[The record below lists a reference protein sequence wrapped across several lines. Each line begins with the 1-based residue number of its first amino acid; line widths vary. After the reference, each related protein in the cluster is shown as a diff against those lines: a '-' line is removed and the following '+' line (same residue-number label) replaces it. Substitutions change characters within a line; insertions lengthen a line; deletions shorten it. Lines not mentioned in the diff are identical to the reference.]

1 MAHKVVELVAL
12 DKSYKWSG
20 VSDLQRKLK
29 KYIGGEKGEIY
40 LLSCFFILSFIVTY
54 FYFYKGYF
62 KVGFDDIVHFQV
74 FESITN
80 AFENHRLP
88 PLVNHLMECTHG

>member
-29 KYIGGEKGEIY
+29 KYIGGRKEKSTY
-40 LLSCFFILSFIVTY
+40 SLASLYCLL
-54 FYFYKGYF
+54 
-62 KVGFDDIVHFQV
+62 
-74 FESITN
+74 
-80 AFENHRLP
+80 
-88 PLVNHLMECTHG
+88 

>member
-29 KYIGGEKGEIY
+29 KYIGGGERRNLPTLLLLYTVFYSY
-40 LLSCFFILSFIVTY
+40 LLLFL
-54 FYFYKGYF
+54 
-62 KVGFDDIVHFQV
+62 
-74 FESITN
+74 
-80 AFENHRLP
+80 
-88 PLVNHLMECTHG
+88 